1 METEERLRGS
11 LESCHVRG
19 GTDQYNNNITPAAD
33 ITTHSPPVTQGLQTL
48 ERPDSNQR
56 ELETME
62 LTLT

>member
-33 ITTHSPPVTQGLQTL
+33 ITTHTPPGLQTL